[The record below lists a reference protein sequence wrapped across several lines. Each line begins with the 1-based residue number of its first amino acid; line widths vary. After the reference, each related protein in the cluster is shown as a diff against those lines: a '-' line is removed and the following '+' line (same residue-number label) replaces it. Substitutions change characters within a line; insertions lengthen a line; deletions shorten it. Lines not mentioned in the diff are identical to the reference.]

1 MPAIFFVT
9 ILAISAL
16 YAPQPLLPVIV
27 ASFGVSATSAAALTT
42 VSFVPLALAPLF
54 YGPFLERFDALRLLR
69 WGVVLLAISEGLFF
83 LASDFSQLLLL
94 RLGQGLLIPAL
105 LTAAMT
111 YLSTTSV
118 AGHVSRVMAA
128 YIAATIVGGLLG
140 RVCSGFFASLLGW
153 RSSFLILGFSLL
165 IAYLLLLPLKAPAA
179 ENAKKAGG
187 SWRLLPQILG
197 RRLFRRVYL
206 MVFCFFFAF
215 AALMNFIPFRLYEI
229 SGAADEWRVG
239 LIYCG
244 YLMGV
249 VSALSAVRIKER
261 FGSERLVIIT
271 GLALYLVALMAM
283 LLPSIPVLFL
293 AMFLFCGAMF
303 LVHATATGWLNRLSE
318 HHKGTVNGL
327 YVASYYGGGMLGSLV
342 PGFVYQAW
350 GWGAFILLLA
360 LAIIGALFFSLG
372 LGES

>member
-9 ILAISAL
+9 ILTISAL

-27 ASFGVSATSAAALTT
+27 ASFGVSTTSAAALTT

-54 YGPFLERFDALRLLR
+54 YGPYLERVDPLRLLR
-69 WGVVLLAISEGLFF
+69 WGVLLLAVSEGLFY
-83 LASDFSQLLLL
+83 LAPAFPLLLLL
-94 RLGQGLLIPAL
+94 RLIQGLLIPAL

-111 YLSTTSV
+111 YLSTSS
-118 AGHVSRVMAA
+118 ADGRVSRVMAT

-153 RSSFLILGFSLL
+153 RSSFLILGGSLL
-165 IAYLLLLPLKAPAA
+165 LAYLLLVPLKSSAI
-179 ENAKKAGG
+179 ESGDG
-187 SWRLLPQILG
+187 VRRSWQLLPQVLR

-215 AALMNFIPFRLYEI
+215 AAIMNFIPFRLYEI
-229 SGAADEWRVG
+229 SGAAVEWRVG

-244 YLMGV
+244 YMMGV
-249 VSALSAVRIKER
+249 ASALSAVRIKER
-261 FGSERLVIIT
+261 LGSEKLVITT
-271 GLALYLVALMAM
+271 GLTLYLTALLVM
-283 LLPSIPVLFL
+283 LLPNIPTLFL

-303 LVHATATGWLNRLSE
+303 LVHATATGWLNRLSP

-327 YVASYYGGGMLGSLV
+327 YVASYYGGGMFGSLV

-350 GWGAFILLLA
+350 GWGAFIAVLAVAIAGALLLSLR
-360 LAIIGALFFSLG
+360 LA
-372 LGES
+372 ES

>member
-1 MPAIFFVT
+1 MPAIFMVT
-9 ILAISAL
+9 ILTISAL

-27 ASFGVSATSAAALTT
+27 DSFDVSSTRAAALTT

-54 YGPFLERFDALRLLR
+54 YGPFLERFHPLRLLR
-69 WGVVLLAISEGLFF
+69 WGVLLLALSEGLFF
-83 LASDFSQLLLL
+83 LAPEFSQLLLL
-94 RLGQGLLIPAL
+94 RLCQGLLIPAL
-105 LTAAMT
+105 LIAAMT
-111 YLSTTSV
+111 YLSTTSI
-118 AGHVSRVMAA
+118 AGQVPRVMAT

-140 RVCSGFFASLLGW
+140 RVCSGFLASLWGW
-153 RSSFLILGFSLL
+153 RSSFLVLGFSLL
-165 IAYLLLLPLKAPAA
+165 AAYLLLLPLEADAP
-179 ENAKKAGG
+179 KKETETER
-187 SWRLLPQILG
+187 SWQLLPQVLG

-215 AALMNFIPFRLYEI
+215 AAIMNFIPFRLYEI

-249 VSALSAVRIKER
+249 VSALSAVRVKER
-261 FGSERLVIIT
+261 LGSERRVVMLGLSAYLAVLLV
-271 GLALYLVALMAM
+271 MW
-283 LLPSIPVLFL
+283 LPQVPVLFV

-303 LVHATATGWLNRLSE
+303 LVHATATGWLNRLSDQ
-318 HHKGTVNGL
+318 HKGTVNGL
-327 YVASYYGGGMLGSLV
+327 YVASYYGGGMAGSFV

-360 LAIIGALFFSLG
+360 GVVSAALFLSLG
-372 LGES
+372 LADS

>member
-1 MPAIFFVT
+1 MPAIFMVT
-9 ILAISAL
+9 ILTISAL

-27 ASFGVSATSAAALTT
+27 ESFDVSSTRAAALTT

-54 YGPFLERFDALRLLR
+54 YGPFLERFHPLRLLR
-69 WGVVLLAISEGLFF
+69 WGVLLLALSEGLFF
-83 LASDFSQLLLL
+83 LAPEFSQLLLL
-94 RLGQGLLIPAL
+94 RLCQGLLIPAL
-105 LTAAMT
+105 LIAAMT
-111 YLSTTSV
+111 YLSTTSI
-118 AGHVSRVMAA
+118 AGQVPRVMAT

-140 RVCSGFFASLLGW
+140 RVCSGFLASLWGW
-153 RSSFLILGFSLL
+153 RSSFLVLGFSLL
-165 IAYLLLLPLKAPAA
+165 AAYLLLLPLEADAP
-179 ENAKKAGG
+179 KKETETER
-187 SWRLLPQILG
+187 SWQLLPQVLG

-215 AALMNFIPFRLYEI
+215 AAIMNFIPFRLYEI

-249 VSALSAVRIKER
+249 VSALSAVRVKER
-261 FGSERLVIIT
+261 LGSERRVVMLGLSAYLAVLLV
-271 GLALYLVALMAM
+271 MW
-283 LLPSIPVLFL
+283 LPQVPVLFV

-303 LVHATATGWLNRLSE
+303 LVHATATGWLNRLSDQ
-318 HHKGTVNGL
+318 HKGTVNGL
-327 YVASYYGGGMLGSLV
+327 YVASYYGGGMAGSFV

-360 LAIIGALFFSLG
+360 GVVSAALFLSLG
-372 LGES
+372 LADS